1 MSFKLF
7 NLPYFFKE
15 AGTLAKKDL
24 SSYMLSSLSLVMI
37 FFVLA
42 MTAGIGYSMS
52 FMSASLQSEA
62 EISVYYDPGTDPD
75 QIALDLEK
83 IEGVNEVLLIPADEA
98 KDKMVQLLGDDSKIL
113 SLFDY
118 NPFSEYLEVNIQLD
132 KSETIAD
139 TAGLINGVS
148 YVRDNR
154 EVLDKLKDISSAFN
168 LSGILI
174 IIAVGAATVVLTSHI
189 IRQGIYLNRDAI
201 GTLKLLGA
209 PDGFIYLPFVINGV
223 LLSGSSGLLSL
234 AITVMATSKIYNV
247 LTGSLPFLVLPDQ
260 RFMTTGLV
268 IFTISTALSLG
279 IAGSLIGIGSTKPK
293 K

>member
-209 PDGFIYLPFVINGV
+209 PDGFIYFPFVINGV

-260 RFMTTGLV
+260 RFMTTGLI
-268 IFTISTALSLG
+268 IFTLSTALALG
-279 IAGSLIGIGSTKPK
+279 IAGSLIGIGSTKPIK
-293 K
+293 

>member
-209 PDGFIYLPFVINGV
+209 PDGFIYFPFVINGV

-268 IFTISTALSLG
+268 IFTISTALLLG

>member
-139 TAGLINGVS
+139 TAGLIDGVS

-209 PDGFIYLPFVINGV
+209 PDGFIYFPFVINGV

-260 RFMTTGLV
+260 RFMTTGLI
-268 IFTISTALSLG
+268 IFTISTALALG

>member
-7 NLPYFFKE
+7 NLPYFIKE

-75 QIALDLEK
+75 QIALGLEK

-209 PDGFIYLPFVINGV
+209 PDGFIYFPFVINGV

-260 RFMTTGLV
+260 RFMTTGLI
-268 IFTISTALSLG
+268 IFTLSTALALG

>member
-209 PDGFIYLPFVINGV
+209 PDGFIYFPFVINGV

>member
-75 QIALDLEK
+75 QIALGLEK

-209 PDGFIYLPFVINGV
+209 PDGFIYFPFVINGV

-260 RFMTTGLV
+260 RFMTTGLI
-268 IFTISTALSLG
+268 IFTLSTALALG

>member
-260 RFMTTGLV
+260 RFMTTGLI
-268 IFTISTALSLG
+268 IFTLSTALALG

>member
-209 PDGFIYLPFVINGV
+209 PDGFIYFPFVINGV

-260 RFMTTGLV
+260 RFMTTGLI
-268 IFTISTALSLG
+268 IFTISTALALG

>member
-75 QIALDLEK
+75 QIALGLEK

-209 PDGFIYLPFVINGV
+209 PDGFIYFPFVINGV

>member
-24 SSYMLSSLSLVMI
+24 SSYMLSSLSLIMI

-209 PDGFIYLPFVINGV
+209 PDGFIYFPFVINGV

-260 RFMTTGLV
+260 RFMTTGLI
-268 IFTISTALSLG
+268 IFTISTALALG